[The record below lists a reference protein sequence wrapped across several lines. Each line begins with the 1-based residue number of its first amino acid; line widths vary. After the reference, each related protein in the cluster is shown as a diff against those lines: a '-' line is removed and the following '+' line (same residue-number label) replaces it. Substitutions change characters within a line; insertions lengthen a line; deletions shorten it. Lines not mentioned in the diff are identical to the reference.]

1 MSGVWSL
8 TPNLRLA
15 YCVLVGKS
23 QRLRPGQPI
32 RMPLDDDGTFLLVDE
47 EEDRVMPTRADLE
60 NAGRYNLHAAITF
73 HGGYKKVRRLCLE
86 SGILPSAT
94 ELLRP
99 SAWV

>member
-1 MSGVWSL
+1 
-8 TPNLRLA
+8 
-15 YCVLVGKS
+15 
-23 QRLRPGQPI
+23 
-32 RMPLDDDGTFLLVDE
+32 MPLDDDGTFLLVDE